1 MKILL
6 AEDEK
11 ELSRAL
17 VTVLNAAG
25 YPTDAV
31 YNGADAVQL
40 ASENAYD
47 CMVFD
52 IMMPVMDGIT
62 ALKQIRQSGNS
73 TPVILLTAKAEVDD
87 RVEGLDSGADDYLTK
102 PFAMKELLARIRSH
116 LRRQETYG
124 SAKLSV
130 GNVTLNTEIQELRA
144 SSAVRLAG
152 KETRLMELFLANP
165 GKELS
170 TDVIFDKIWN
180 DDNDKEIVWVY
191 VSYLRNKL
199 RSIGAQLEITGEHG
213 GHFALVEKKQ

>member
-17 VTVLNAAG
+17 AAVLTAAG
-25 YPTDAV
+25 YHTDAV
-31 YNGADAVQL
+31 YNGADAVKL

-52 IMMPVMDGIT
+52 IMMPIMDGIT

-124 SAKLSV
+124 SANLSV

-165 GKELS
+165 GKELP
-170 TDVIFDKIWN
+170 TDVIFEKIWN
-180 DDNDKEIVWVY
+180 DDSDREIVWVY
-191 VSYLRNKL
+191 VSFLRNKL
-199 RSIGAQLEITGEHG
+199 KSIGAQLEIIGERG
-213 GHFALVEKKQ
+213 GHFTLVEIKD